1 MYPATVEYK
10 EAEQFHSMDGAIYCW
25 LDQWLPGNVDKSPML
40 PGKMHLDA
48 PSRKFVYDIMKE
60 EWMMTNRH
68 IPHYSQFAKV
78 LRAKFKLVI
87 HRHKKFAECQ
97 VCALYKELWAKSR
110 MASSGIRCEIQK
122 RRRAHLEKQYA
133 DRLAYYA
140 AREQSYNDPDNHL
153 CVIVDAMTEGSTSTP
168 MTRRDAKGFKPAAY
182 KTQLYGA
189 LVHGPEGFF
198 GYTTSGM
205 KGARVTVEVVHRTL
219 LKLAKTRKVWPK
231 FFRLQLDNTTS
242 DCKNHTVMAYL
253 AWLTATGV
261 FEKAVAGFL
270 AVGHTHEDI
279 DGFFG
284 MLRRYLMRV
293 PRGKTACVCS
303 AVLTSWAVQAS

>member
-1 MYPATVEYK
+1 
-10 EAEQFHSMDGAIYCW
+10 
-25 LDQWLPGNVDKSPML
+25 
-40 PGKMHLDA
+40 
-48 PSRKFVYDIMKE
+48 
-60 EWMMTNRH
+60 
-68 IPHYSQFAKV
+68 
-78 LRAKFKLVI
+78 
-87 HRHKKFAECQ
+87 
-97 VCALYKELWAKSR
+97 
-110 MASSGIRCEIQK
+110 
-122 RRRAHLEKQYA
+122 
-133 DRLAYYA
+133 
-140 AREQSYNDPDNHL
+140 
-153 CVIVDAMTEGSTSTP
+153 
-168 MTRRDAKGFKPAAY
+168 
-182 KTQLYGA
+182 LYGA

-205 KGARVTVEVVHRTL
+205 KGARATVEVVHHTL

-293 PRGKTACVCS
+293 PRGKHVFVGSPC
-303 AVLTSWAVQAS
+303 